1 MKKYLLTML
10 LSLSLLFSMTDAGF
24 CLSPENNEP
33 GGRPPTPEQRE
44 ELRKRIEMIKMWKL
58 TQTLDLDDK
67 TAAELFPLMN
77 RYDREKAEVQ
87 HTIRKNMQELKEN
100 IESKNERRL
109 SSIMKNL
116 ETYHGQLKEIEEREW
131 SDMKNVLTI
140 EQQAKLVLFRMNF
153 RREIRDIIAKTQKR
167 KAGRYS
173 GVRERR
179 SPSHGE
185 PY

>member
-1 MKKYLLTML
+1 
-10 LSLSLLFSMTDAGF
+10 
-24 CLSPENNEP
+24 
-33 GGRPPTPEQRE
+33 
-44 ELRKRIEMIKMWKL
+44 
-58 TQTLDLDDK
+58 
-67 TAAELFPLMN
+67 MN
-77 RYDREKAEVQ
+77 RYDRKKAEVQ
-87 HTIRKNMQELKEN
+87 HSIRENMRELKEN

-116 ETYHGQLKEIEEREW
+116 EAYHGMLKEIEEQEW
-131 SDMKNVLTI
+131 SDIKNVLSI

-167 KAGRYS
+167 TAGRYS

-179 SPSHGE
+179 IPPPGE